1 MACRSVKRAE
11 TARLELLESLDA
23 FVADVKT
30 RPDYDGHAERFRES
44 VDIVVM
50 RLDLANLSTVFSF
63 ANELMSKYVLSTLS
77 LSFSSDGRSFADTPT
92 SRISYVTRG

>member
-1 MACRSVKRAE
+1 MACRSIKRAE

-30 RPDYDGHAERFRES
+30 RPDYDGHAERFRKS

-50 RLDLANLSTVFSF
+50 RLDLADLSTVFSF
-63 ANELMSKYVLSTLS
+63 EYELTSEYVPYLV
-77 LSFSSDGRSFADTPT
+77 GFALL
-92 SRISYVTRG
+92 